1 MNAKQSSPR
10 GVLVSVLAS
19 VLFGLIFFLA
29 GVLSSSAEVVF
40 AWRILITFACYALA
54 LSHPLAREQLR
65 LLGRRLRSR
74 WWMSFLLVGLAAIIG
89 FQLWLFMWAPMHGHA
104 LDTSLGY
111 LLLPIC
117 LVLGGRFVLKAPV
130 SRMQWA
136 VVALATVAIAVKL
149 AATPQ
154 LSWVTLA
161 ICLPYT
167 VYFVV
172 RQRFGLDGP
181 IVFGAESLLMLP
193 VAVAFLLAATP
204 GVIAPA
210 ELAGLAGIG
219 IASAAAMSLY
229 LAAAALLPLP
239 VFGLLSYVEPVLLV
253 GIALL
258 LGERMQGADGWVY
271 LILAVALTVLAVEGF
286 RVSRRARRARP
297 ELPPPSVPGAPGIG
311 EPDVDRRD

>member
-1 MNAKQSSPR
+1 MTAPQSSPR
-10 GVLVSVLAS
+10 GVIVSVLAS
-19 VLFGLIFFLA
+19 GLFGGIFFLA

-40 AWRILITFACYALA
+40 GWRVLVTFACYASALA
-54 LSHPLAREQLR
+54 HPLARAQLR
-65 LLGRRLRSR
+65 LLVRRLRSR
-74 WWMSFLLVGLAAIIG
+74 WWMPFLLVGLAAVIG

-117 LVLGGRFVLKAPV
+117 LVVGGRFVLKAPV
-130 SRMQWA
+130 SRMQWVVVTLA
-136 VVALATVAIAVKL
+136 VLAIAVKI

-154 LSWVTLA
+154 LSWVTVA

-193 VAVAFLLAATP
+193 VALTFLLTATP
-204 GVIAPA
+204 GVVAPA
-210 ELAGLAGIG
+210 EVAGLAAIG

-258 LGERMQGADGWVY
+258 LGEQMHGADGWVY
-271 LILAVALTVLAVEGF
+271 LILALALTVLAVEGF
-286 RVSRRARRARP
+286 RGARRARRGRSD
-297 ELPPPSVPGAPGIG
+297 LPAPHVPGAPGIG
-311 EPDVDRRD
+311 EPDAMR